1 MTTPLTALA
10 PIDLTR
16 AIAAHAATS
25 LDDLAAQ
32 ARLTGRPI
40 DCDPGLVPPDLADE
54 ECDLADALERRGVPV
69 TPSRAQRQRR
79 LTVALRRL

>member
-1 MTTPLTALA
+1 M
-10 PIDLTR
+10 TR

-25 LDDLAAQ
+25 LDDLAAH

-54 ECDLADALERRGVPV
+54 ECDLADALERHGVPV
-69 TPSRAQRQRR
+69 TPPRAQRQRR
-79 LTVALRRL
+79 LSAALRRL